1 MRHRRTEAAD
11 RASPFALA
19 RAILGGPKK
28 PTETPQVEK
37 RLADVSVLDEL
48 VSLDLHLAKR
58 QHERIETAYAEDR
71 VPAPADVSLYAAATT
86 SARAS
91 VAEKAKILGTY
102 GGSGGPIDKNKEPS
116 FRVYVSDGKLPAE
129 TGADDAEDPAPSL
142 PA

>member
-1 MRHRRTEAAD
+1 MRHRRTKAAD
-11 RASPFALA
+11 RTSPFALA

-28 PTETPQVEK
+28 PAETPKVEK

-58 QHERIETAYAEDR
+58 QHERLETAYANGEL
-71 VPAPADVSLYAAATT
+71 PAPSDVALYAASTS

-102 GGSGGPIDKNKEPS
+102 GGAGGQIDKDETPR
-116 FRVYVSDGKLPAE
+116 FVVHVDRPELPEE
-129 TGADDAEDPAPSL
+129 TGASE
-142 PA
+142 